1 MTAGHAPG
9 RVSTEPTRDGGV
21 TLVELIVSMG
31 IFTVLV
37 AVVMGGVVMMSR
49 STVRSDVTVTA
60 DDGLR
65 TAFQRLDRQVRY
77 AEAVNF
83 PGDGAQGRRYVE
95 FRVSAAVSA
104 TGKATCT
111 QWRWEPTSGTLDRR
125 TWEDRAGVPV
135 PAFGTVISHVQPPS
149 DGVIATYPF
158 ELLKA
163 TADNPRQRLVV
174 RLRAGDSTVGN
185 PVEQRT
191 VFVARNSST
200 NSLTNS
206 DTRVPGV
213 SDIPVCMAGGRP

>member
-1 MTAGHAPG
+1 MAP
-9 RVSTEPTRDGGV
+9 RDRTVHDGARRRRDDGV

-31 IFTVLV
+31 IFTVLI
-37 AVVMGGVVMMSR
+37 AVVMGGVVMMTR
-49 STVRSDVTVTA
+49 STVRADVTVTA

-83 PGDGAQGRRYVE
+83 PGNGTQGRRYVE

-104 TGKATCT
+104 TGRATCT
-111 QWRWEPTSGTLDRR
+111 QWRWDPTAGTLDRR
-125 TWEDRAGVPV
+125 SWEDRAGVAV
-135 PAFGTVISHVQPPS
+135 PAFATVVADVQPPA
-149 DGVIATYPF
+149 DGVTATYPF

-163 TADNPRQRLVV
+163 TSDNPRQRLVV
-174 RLRAGDSTVGN
+174 RLRAGDPAVGN

-200 NSLTNS
+200 GSLTNS
-206 DTRVPGV
+206 DTNAPGV

>member
-1 MTAGHAPG
+1 MTGGHG
-9 RVSTEPTRDGGV
+9 RDRDTTTSTRDAGI

-49 STVRSDVTVTA
+49 STVRADVTVTA
-60 DDGLR
+60 NDGLR

-95 FRVSAAVSA
+95 FRVSATVSA
-104 TGKATCT
+104 TGRATCT
-111 QWRWEPTSGTLDRR
+111 QWRWDPTAGTLDRR
-125 TWEDRAGVPV
+125 SWEDCVGVAV
-135 PAFGTVISHVQPPS
+135 PAFGTVVSDVQPPA
-149 DGVIATYPF
+149 DGVTANYPF
-158 ELLKA
+158 QLLKA
-163 TADNPRQRLVV
+163 TEDNPRQRLVV
-174 RLRAGDSTVGN
+174 RLRAGDSTLGN

-200 NSLTNS
+200 GSLTNS
-206 DTRVPGV
+206 DTSTPGV